1 MDKKD
6 FTTKMIQL
14 TQKIGKEHGQQLSEE
29 DAFLIVQD
37 IVSSNY
43 PKCAVKYITGQD
55 WML

>member
-1 MDKKD
+1 MDK
-6 FTTKMIQL
+6 TTFIAEVIKL
-14 TQKIGKEHGQQLSEE
+14 TQKIGKEHGQNLSDE
-29 DAFLIVQD
+29 DAFAIIQD